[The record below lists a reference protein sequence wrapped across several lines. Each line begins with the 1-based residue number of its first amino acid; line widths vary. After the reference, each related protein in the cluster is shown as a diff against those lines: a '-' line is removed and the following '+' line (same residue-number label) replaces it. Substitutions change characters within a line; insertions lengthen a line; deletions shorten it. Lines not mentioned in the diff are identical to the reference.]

1 MLQCAEVTLTLVLP
15 FELSELPSCRL
26 AVRTGGIFSDPILL
40 VDSKPVQAAKDGT
53 FTVLG
58 ENAEP
63 VTVRLVT
70 RGMDMIPDVR
80 VGDHTVV
87 LRPPLRWF
95 DYAWCLLPVL
105 LFLVAI
111 PGAPSGVL
119 GAFVTYLNLRL
130 FRTIRS
136 PSAHYFVVAFVS
148 LAALALYFWG
158 SVIVSSAINPPSA
171 AHTAR

>member
-1 MLQCAEVTLTLVLP
+1 MVLP

-26 AVRTGGIFSDPILL
+26 AVRTGGIFSDPTLL
-40 VDSKPVQAAKDGT
+40 VDDKPVQAAKDGT

-58 ENAEP
+58 ESAEP

-95 DYAWCLLPVL
+95 DYLWCLLPVL

-111 PGAPSGVL
+111 PGAISGVL

-136 PSAHYFVVAFVS
+136 PFAHYFVVAFVS
-148 LAALALYFWG
+148 VAALALYFWG
-158 SVIVSSAINPPSA
+158 SVIVYSAMNPLSTG
-171 AHTAR
+171 HTDTAR